1 MIIVRY
7 ASTSLLSVSQVCFLK
22 FNGGLDGFFLS
33 KIVVIFLY
41 SLLRL
46 TLILLISSLQLS
58 FLSCLF
64 FSFLYMVIH
73 LLSPLFAYSFLFH
86 IMLSIYCLPF
96 FAYSPLSIYG
106 CPFILNLLFL
116 ILWSLKPSRP
126 NSCRNYVQ
134 INSVITRQIN
144 YQDSKDII
152 NIFLL
157 YHVLQLCMLLL
168 NVIFL
173 YSFLIL
179 SNFLF
184 LCI

>member
-1 MIIVRY
+1 MV
-7 ASTSLLSVSQVCFLK
+7 LF
-22 FNGGLDGFFLS
+22 S
-33 KIVVIFLY
+33 KIVVNFLY

-58 FLSCLF
+58 FLFCLF

-73 LLSPLFAYSFLFH
+73 LLSPLFCLFFSFSYNV
-86 IMLSIYCLPF
+86 IF
-96 FAYSPLSIYG
+96 FSIYG
-106 CPFILNLLFL
+106 CPFILNLLVL

-134 INSVITRQIN
+134 INIVITRQIN

-157 YHVLQLCMLLL
+157 CHVLQLCMLLL
-168 NVIFL
+168 NDIFL
-173 YSFLIL
+173 YSF
-179 SNFLF
+179 
-184 LCI
+184 